1 MQDLDSKLDALRH
14 QRTAIPEAQQVA
26 DLAAQRDKIDNAVRD
41 LRVLVDDLT
50 TEQQKADRDVESVK
64 ARRDRNQKA
73 IDSGQG
79 SAKDLENLMH
89 EVGSLDRRISDLED
103 VEIEVMERLEEAQND
118 LAARSAELEEI
129 QQKGRDL
136 LATRNEKAEELGR
149 QIDEVASEREQ
160 TASGIPDELLALYV
174 KLREQKGG
182 VGAAALRAR
191 TCGGC
196 MLTLDATI
204 LKDIAARPE
213 DDVVR
218 CEECSRILVR
228 TKESGLQ
235 APA

>member
-1 MQDLDSKLDALRH
+1 ML
-14 QRTAIPEAQQVA
+14 
-26 DLAAQRDKIDNAVRD
+26 NAVPGELLRRALDLLVERLLAERLGATDRPRRSRD
-41 LRVLVDDLT
+41 AAPGSRHIPRAV
-50 TEQQKADRDVESVK
+50 
-64 ARRDRNQKA
+64 RRWGYTVVR
-73 IDSGQG
+73 G
-79 SAKDLENLMH
+79 SASRGGREAMVELIRH
-89 EVGSLDRRISDLED
+89 VRAGRSLAL
-103 VEIEVMERLEEAQND
+103 
-118 LAARSAELEEI
+118 
-129 QQKGRDL
+129 
-136 LATRNEKAEELGR
+136 T
-149 QIDEVASEREQ
+149 
-160 TASGIPDELLALYV
+160 PDELLALYV